1 MEESGNRTSASGSA
15 VLQSLH
21 SIALNI
27 LCVLASLDPASFSEA
42 LQCNIINLLRMPI
55 NKINAEMIHTS
66 LLSKE
71 SPSLT
76 IPAHWLLTLFLG

>member
-1 MEESGNRTSASGSA
+1 MEETGNRTSTSGTA
-15 VLQSLH
+15 VLQSVH
-21 SIALNI
+21 SIELVI
-27 LCVLASLDPASFSEA
+27 LCVFASLDPASFHEA

-55 NKINAEMIHTS
+55 NKINVEMIHTS